1 MIDFELKLP
10 ATKKTR
16 DQIIKDWMINSAKRT
31 SSKGAYDRFKKRIL
45 DARKKDDELKKK
57 KKISALDYV
66 DSMVAL
72 HEPDIATNRQKAVLK
87 IQEDKASEI
96 EAAIRKRNIGDKNLE
111 KYFNK
116 KRGDFLT
123 LEEKAKKLKALHAKK
138 PKPNIQ
144 LNNPLSNPET
154 DSFLELIDPGGWAS
168 PEDQGKRRVGLLEYE
183 LADEYWQSQY
193 EDYINGGGTL
203 TYQQFLQIQFTKKV
217 NKKINEI
224 AEERKQGEGLATLV
238 GAPEEVKKIL
248 FNDKSNKKIPKKI

>member
-1 MIDFELKLP
+1 MSKNMDQYINDHLIVYENKD
-10 ATKKTR
+10 ATKAETE
-16 DQIIKDWMINSAKRT
+16 A
-31 SSKGAYDRFKKRIL
+31 ALKRIN
-45 DARKKDDELKKK
+45 AKE
-57 KKISALDYV
+57 KISETFFQD
-66 DSMVAL
+66 
-72 HEPDIATNRQKAVLK
+72 K
-87 IQEDKASEI
+87 IPKKLSKTEEYDTYFNKKS
-96 EAAIRKRNIGDKNLE
+96 K
-111 KYFNK
+111 KYYNK

-123 LEEKAKKLKALHAKK
+123 LQEKAQKLKALHAKK

-154 DSFLELIDPGGWAS
+154 DSFLELIDPGGWS
-168 PEDQGKRRVGLLEYE
+168 EDHGKRVGLLEYE

-193 EDYINGGGTL
+193 EEYINGGGTL

-248 FNDKSNKKIPKKI
+248 FNDKKYKDIPKKI

>member
-1 MIDFELKLP
+1 MSKNMDQYINDHLIIYENKKATPEETEAALKRINAKEKISETYFQDKLP
-10 ATKKTR
+10 KKL
-16 DQIIKDWMINSAKRT
+16 
-31 SSKGAYDRFKKRIL
+31 SKQ
-45 DARKKDDELKKK
+45 DE
-57 KKISALDYV
+57 Y
-66 DSMVAL
+66 
-72 HEPDIATNRQKAVLK
+72 
-87 IQEDKASEI
+87 
-96 EAAIRKRNIGDKNLE
+96 NI
-111 KYFNK
+111 YFNK
-116 KRGDFLT
+116 KSPKYYNKEKGDFLT
-123 LEEKAKKLKALHAKK
+123 LQEKAKKLKALHAKK

-154 DSFLELIDPGGWAS
+154 DNFLELIDSGGWAS

>member
-1 MIDFELKLP
+1 MRTAKKNMEEYINDHLIVYENKDATKAETEAALKRINAKEKISETYFQDKLP
-10 ATKKTR
+10 KKL
-16 DQIIKDWMINSAKRT
+16 
-31 SSKGAYDRFKKRIL
+31 SKQDEYNIYFNKK
-45 DARKKDDELKKK
+45 
-57 KKISALDYV
+57 S
-66 DSMVAL
+66 
-72 HEPDIATNRQKAVLK
+72 P
-87 IQEDKASEI
+87 
-96 EAAIRKRNIGDKNLE
+96 
-111 KYFNK
+111 KYYNK

-123 LEEKAKKLKALHAKK
+123 LQEKAKKLKALHAKK

-154 DSFLELIDPGGWAS
+154 DNFLELIDSGGWAS

-224 AEERKQGEGLATLV
+224 AEERKQVEGLATLV

-248 FNDKSNKKIPKKI
+248 FNDKKYKDIPKKI

>member
-1 MIDFELKLP
+1 MIDF
-10 ATKKTR
+10 
-16 DQIIKDWMINSAKRT
+16 
-31 SSKGAYDRFKKRIL
+31 
-45 DARKKDDELKKK
+45 ELKKK

-96 EAAIRKRNIGDKNLE
+96 EAAIRKRNIGDKNIE

-123 LEEKAKKLKALHAKK
+123 LEEKAKKLKALHAIK

-154 DSFLELIDPGGWAS
+154 DNFLELIDSGGWAS

-217 NKKINEI
+217 NKKINQI
-224 AEERKQGEGLATLV
+224 AEEKKQVEGLATLV
-238 GAPEEVKKIL
+238 GAPDEIRKL
-248 FNDKSNKKIPKKI
+248 FNDTNNRKIPRKI

>member
-1 MIDFELKLP
+1 MITTELKLP

-16 DQIIKDWMINSAKRT
+16 DQIVKDWMINSAKRT
-31 SSKGAYDRFKKRIL
+31 SSKGAYDKFKKKIL

-96 EAAIRKRNIGDKNLE
+96 EAAIRKRNIGDKKLE

-123 LEEKAKKLKALHAKK
+123 LEEKAKKLSALHAKK

-154 DSFLELIDPGGWAS
+154 DSWLELLNSGGWSS
-168 PEDQGKRRVGLLEYE
+168 PENYGKRVGLLEYE

-224 AEERKQGEGLATLV
+224 AEERKQVEGLATLV

-248 FNDKSNKKIPKKI
+248 FNDKKYKDIPKKI